1 MKKILRGA
9 IKLVNEK
16 IYLETLGCSKN
27 QVDSEIMLGILSEHD
42 FNLTHDRSDAEIIII
57 NTCGFIESAKKES
70 IDTIIELGE
79 LKKTGNCKVLIVT
92 GCLIQRYSK
101 ELSEEIPE
109 VDAFL
114 GTTNFNEIAE
124 IINKILGTGERVVS
138 TASID
143 KDVPYDLP
151 RILTSPSYTAY
162 LKIAEGCDNY
172 CTYCIIPK
180 LRGKYRSRPMEKIVE
195 EARNLAKNGVQELIV
210 IAQDITRYGLDLY
223 GNYQLVKLLEE
234 LNGINELKWIRLQY
248 AYPDIISDELIDV
261 IAANEKICKYIDI
274 PIQHCNNGILKM
286 MNRRTTKEHIIDVIG
301 KLRSKIPN
309 IAIRTS
315 LISGFP
321 GETDEQFLELCDFVE
336 EIEFDRLGVFTYS
349 REEDTAAAKLPDQ
362 IPEDVKEDR
371 RDKIMLLQRDI
382 SLKKNMDKTGEIYD
396 ILIEEKV
403 ENENVYV
410 GRTQFDAPEID
421 GVVYISSDSNINI
434 GEFVRAKIIDAL
446 EYDLIGEV
454 INEFSK

>member
-1 MKKILRGA
+1 MQKLLKGE

-16 IYLETLGCSKN
+16 VYLETLGCSKN
-27 QVDSEIMLGILSEHD
+27 QVDSEIMLGILSKHGFD
-42 FNLTHDRSDAEIIII
+42 LTPDNTNAEIIII

-70 IDTIIELGE
+70 IDTIIEFGQ
-79 LKKTGNCKVLIVT
+79 LKATGACKVLIVT
-92 GCLIQRYSK
+92 GCLTQRYSK

-114 GTTNFNEIAE
+114 GTTNFDEIAE
-124 IINKILGTGERVVS
+124 IINRILGTGKRVVS

-180 LRGKYRSRPMEKIVE
+180 LRGKYRSRPLEKIID
-195 EARNLAKNGVQELIV
+195 EAKKLARDGVKELIV
-210 IAQDITRYGLDLY
+210 IAQDITRYGFDLY
-223 GNYQLVKLLEE
+223 GSYQLVKLLEE
-234 LNGINELKWIRLQY
+234 LNKINGFEWIRLQY

-261 IAANEKICKYIDI
+261 IAKSEKICKYLDI
-274 PIQHCNNGILKM
+274 PIQHCNNEILKK
-286 MNRRTTKEHIIDVIG
+286 MNRTTTKENIINVID
-301 KLRSKIPN
+301 KLRKKIPD

-315 LISGFP
+315 LIAGFP
-321 GETDEQFLELCDFVE
+321 GETDEQFLELYDFVE
-336 EIEFDRLGVFTYS
+336 KVKFDRLGVFTYS
-349 REEDTAAAKLPDQ
+349 REEDTAAARLPNQ
-362 IPEDVKEDR
+362 ILEDVKEDR

-382 SLKKNMDKTGEIYD
+382 SLKKNMDKTGKIYD

-410 GRTQFDAPEID
+410 GRTEFDAPEID
-421 GVVYISSDSNINI
+421 GVVYISSDSELDI

-454 INEFSK
+454 VDELS